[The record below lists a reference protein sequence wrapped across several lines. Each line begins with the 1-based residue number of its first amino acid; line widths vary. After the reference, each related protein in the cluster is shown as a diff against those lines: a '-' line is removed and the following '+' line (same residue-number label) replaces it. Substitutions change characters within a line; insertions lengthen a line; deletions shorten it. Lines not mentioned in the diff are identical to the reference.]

1 MKASIVAVLGLSVS
15 AVFADPPDG
24 WQLVDGVYSPIR
36 EEVTTYPTMNANESV
51 YVGPGTNVTL
61 SAAQSITNAKQGDT
75 ATFVGCTLTST
86 ANLIVKGND
95 SKVDFDNATVS
106 SEGTLEMNNS
116 SGKPTGA
123 TEVRFVNGTQAYFAK
138 GVWWQTGN
146 APTAARMVVSNS
158 TFTADANRAN
168 IAVGAVK
175 TEPGSVCDFAIEIER
190 DGVMKTPGF
199 TGTGN
204 ADSHYLRVRQGG
216 RYESTGGFTWSTVD
230 GVNASVICENGG
242 RLVQS
247 GGALIANT
255 GAKLVFDLVSP
266 ADEEDATTAVFSKLA
281 GDYAKFNDGF
291 LGEIH
296 VGKKA
301 VGTYKLMEVMGHPTD
316 AKRGVTGIETFKQN
330 IAVACVGR
338 ATCETRWETVGS
350 GAATRYEL
358 YATVKQHSGL
368 CIVVR

>member
-1 MKASIVAVLGLSVS
+1 MKASIVAVLGLSVY

-95 SKVDFDNATVS
+95 SKIIFDHAAVS
-106 SEGTLEMNNS
+106 TSGTLEMNNS
-116 SGKPTGA
+116 SGKPSGA
-123 TEVRFVNGTQAYFAK
+123 TEVLFLNGTVAEIYK
-138 GVWWQTGN
+138 SVWWQSGTD
-146 APTAARMVVSNS
+146 PTAARLVVSNS
-158 TFTADANRAN
+158 TFTATGNRAN
-168 IAVGAVK
+168 IAVSAAKIWIGAL
-175 TEPGSVCDFAIEIER
+175 CDFAIEIER
-190 DGVMKTPGF
+190 DGVMKTKGF

-204 ADSHYLRVRQGG
+204 ANSHYLRVRQGG
-216 RYESTGGFTWSTVD
+216 RYESTDGFSWSTVD

-266 ADEEDATTAVFSKLA
+266 ADEEDATTAIFSKLA

-301 VGTYKLMEVMGHPTD
+301 VGTYKLMEVMGNPTN
-316 AKRGVTGIETFKQN
+316 ASRGVTGIETFKQN
-330 IAVACVGR
+330 IAVACVGQ

-358 YATVKQHSGL
+358 YATVKRPSGL
-368 CIVVR
+368 CIFAR